1 MIRLPKSKRAPF
13 SRPAASR
20 ALASLAIAGLAVAL
34 VAPFAPAL
42 AKQAEMTATV
52 VKELIA
58 CRSVAADAERLA
70 CYDKAVSA
78 LDQAQKSGAVVVV
91 DREQIKE
98 AKKDAFGFNLPSFG
112 KLFDRNGEKTEQVN
126 EIELVV
132 DHAFKNGNGKW
143 VIVMEG
149 GQTWRQIDTNEL
161 TRIPH
166 KGSKAVVKRGAIGS
180 FSIKVDGDLSFKAH
194 RDE

>member
-1 MIRLPKSKRAPF
+1 MNRPSPFRRA
-13 SRPAASR
+13 AALIS
-20 ALASLAIAGLAVAL
+20 AGAVAATL

-42 AKQAEMTATV
+42 ARQAEATAAV
-52 VKELIA
+52 VKELLA
-58 CRSVAADAERLA
+58 CRQVGSDAERLA
-70 CYDKAVSA
+70 CYDKAVGA
-78 LDQAQKSGAVVVV
+78 LDQAQRSGAVVVV

-132 DHAFKNGNGKW
+132 DHATRNAGGKW
-143 VIVMEG
+143 VITMEG
-149 GQTWRQIDTNEL
+149 GQVWRQIDTNEL
-161 TRIPH
+161 YKAPQ
-166 KGSKAVVKRGAIGS
+166 KGAKAVVKRGAIGS
-180 FSIKVDGDLSFKAH
+180 FSMKIDGDLSFKVH